1 MKTDLEKTLE
11 WIQPIAQF
19 YIEKWDDKGNPKI
32 TISIDKNYISTYGGI
47 GITFDKITG
56 KFICFKIYE

>member
-19 YIEKWDDKGNPKI
+19 YIEEWDDKGNPKI
-32 TISIDKNYISTYGGI
+32 TINIDENYITTYGGI
-47 GITFDKITG
+47 GITFDKVTG
-56 KFICFKIYE
+56 KFNCFEIFE